1 MLGTRYTHDI
11 CTHMQAKHQFTEKKI
26 VNLKK
31 IRNVSNFRKIKKIQ
45 VSQAWWHT
53 PMILALKDTEAGRSL

>member
-1 MLGTRYTHDI
+1 MIYVHTCRQNI
-11 CTHMQAKHQFTEKKI
+11 SSQKKKI